1 MSSEELAGAGIAEPG
16 TGGLTGGDIAD
27 LRGALRGPVLES
39 ADHGF
44 DDVRG
49 DLERHDRPSA
59 GGDRAMPRRPP
70 TWRRRLGWCGE
81 REWPCRC
88 AAVTTAPQATPCA
101 KAA

>member
-44 DDVRG
+44 DDVRAIWNG
-49 DLERHDRPSA
+49 MIDRRPA
-59 GGDRAMPRRPP
+59 AIARCLDGRRRGGDAWGGAANGSGRVGARR
-70 TWRRRLGWCGE
+70 
-81 REWPCRC
+81 
-88 AAVTTAPQATPCA
+88 
-101 KAA
+101 